1 MVTRSFTG
9 RAGAVLAGLGAVA
22 AALAVAPTTERAV
35 AALPPGL
42 CDTQGPAGTAYQ
54 VGVNCRTVRVDG
66 FPREYI
72 VYVPAHA
79 PDAGSRRS
87 LVFMH
92 HGSTGTAPQFL
103 NISGWREQADA
114 TGLVAVFPQG
124 LRYRILENGRLSSK
138 FNDYELASEVDL
150 TERPRGY
157 PAWAPWPADDLSF
170 VDAMVNDIGRGLPI
184 DRHRIYASGFSNG
197 ADFTARLAVERS
209 TTLAAAAFSAAG
221 LQVAQ
226 PIARPTPM
234 FLTVGSLDDRI
245 LGSTGPPPLS
255 ELPLNPL
262 ALLSEPVVAETVR
275 AHTGTL
281 GLDIG
286 DFGAQTE
293 PHSTSLRWPAT
304 GTGPRGAEFTFTV
317 LEGVTH
323 QYPNGRNNPPLNF
336 AVAPIFW
343 DFFQAHPLP

>member
-1 MVTRSFTG
+1 
-9 RAGAVLAGLGAVA
+9 
-22 AALAVAPTTERAV
+22 
-35 AALPPGL
+35 
-42 CDTQGPAGTAYQ
+42 
-54 VGVNCRTVRVDG
+54 
-66 FPREYI
+66 
-72 VYVPAHA
+72 
-79 PDAGSRRS
+79 
-87 LVFMH
+87 
-92 HGSTGTAPQFL
+92 
-103 NISGWREQADA
+103 
-114 TGLVAVFPQG
+114 
-124 LRYRILENGRLSSK
+124 
-138 FNDYELASEVDL
+138 
-150 TERPRGY
+150 
-157 PAWAPWPADDLSF
+157 
-170 VDAMVNDIGRGLPI
+170 MVNDIGRGLPI

-209 TTLAAAAFSAAG
+209 TTLAAAAFSAPA
-221 LQVAQ
+221 QVAQ

-234 FLTVGSLDDRI
+234 FLTVGGLDDRI

-262 ALLSEPVVAETVR
+262 ALLAEPVVTETVR

-323 QYPNGRNNPPLNF
+323 QYPNGRNTAADF
-336 AVAPIFW
+336 AVAPEFW
-343 DFFQAHPLP
+343 EVFQAHPLP